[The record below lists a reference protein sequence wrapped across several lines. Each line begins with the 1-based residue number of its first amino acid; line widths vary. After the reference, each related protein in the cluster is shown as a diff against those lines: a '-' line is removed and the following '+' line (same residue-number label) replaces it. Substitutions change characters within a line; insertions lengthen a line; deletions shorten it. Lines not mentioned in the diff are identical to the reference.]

1 MNVAPVIKFLG
12 GEIDFLDCSLPL
24 ERQLKSYGII
34 ENRVVFRWNLFHDE
48 FVALMSENMKR
59 KIGND
64 LMIFPRKGNTTQL

>member
-34 ENRVVFRWNLFHDE
+34 ENRVVFR
-48 FVALMSENMKR
+48 
-59 KIGND
+59 
-64 LMIFPRKGNTTQL
+64 